1 MLSPINQVRWIAGQE
16 VCVWY
21 RCEDAGV
28 LLHTGMWGQDCDA
41 SSQACVKG
49 FALVSAR
56 LVAMRSASSLLRVIL
71 KRSGEAQ
78 QKTAN
83 ARVSQTVKD
92 CLIDELAWAAE
103 GRSVGALEP

>member
-1 MLSPINQVRWIAGQE
+1 
-16 VCVWY
+16 
-21 RCEDAGV
+21 
-28 LLHTGMWGQDCDA
+28 
-41 SSQACVKG
+41 
-49 FALVSAR
+49 
-56 LVAMRSASSLLRVIL
+56 MRSASSLLRVIL
-71 KRSGEAQ
+71 KRTGEAQ